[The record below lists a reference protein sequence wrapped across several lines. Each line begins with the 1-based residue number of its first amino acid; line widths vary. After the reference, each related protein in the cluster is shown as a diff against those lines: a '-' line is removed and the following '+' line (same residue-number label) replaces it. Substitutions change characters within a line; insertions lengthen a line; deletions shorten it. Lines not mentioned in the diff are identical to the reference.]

1 MKRTTTKLYGTLL
14 TMLAAFILISSL
26 VLAALI
32 LTDSFSVTAQA
43 KTKKSY
49 KTKTI
54 KVVEGKSKT
63 YAQSNKIK
71 KVKKVSKNKAFS
83 VKILSGKYRIKV
95 SGTDR
100 GKKQTIKIYFKNG
113 RTQKV
118 NLKTEVNYLNKI
130 KAELKPM
137 LADPDNGIKTAV
149 DMWKTK
155 TKNHR
160 NAKNIDYTFSIKALQ
175 DDGPTIN
182 EYTLDETLTH
192 FTKSQKKAIII
203 ELYLRA
209 KTKYSQKDTNTDK
222 SYTFNRNSNKY
233 FKLLYNGKFTGA
245 CEASAWIGY
254 DICKSLGIKCRVV
267 HAMMDIKI
275 GHAWLVIK
283 ATEPNGTAYWHGV
296 YASSSGHN
304 MKASMQSKRLTNAEY
319 HKYLYNPSE
328 YRTYLRMTKS
338 TINPTT
344 PTTPSAVTA
353 SAIKCPGCTGKLSH
367 STRNPYLSK
376 CDGAVMSVIPT
387 GSTTE
392 YHPHNGGGVIRFFD
406 DYGNE
411 WLDVPLNVKQRYE
424 ALYL

>member
-1 MKRTTTKLYGTLL
+1 MKRTTTKLYSVLL
-14 TMLAAFILISSL
+14 T
-26 VLAALI
+26 VLAALV
-32 LTDSFSVTAQA
+32 LTGSASVTTQA
-43 KTKKSY
+43 KTKKPY
-49 KTKTI
+49 KTKTL
-54 KVVEGKSKT
+54 KLVEGKKKT
-63 YAQSNKIK
+63 WYPAHETKIK
-71 KVKKVSKNKAFS
+71 KIKKVSKNKSFS
-83 VKILSGKYRIKV
+83 TKIVSHKEGVRI

-100 GKKQTIKIYFKNG
+100 NTKQVIKIYFANG
-113 RTQKV
+113 KTQKV

-155 TKNHR
+155 TKNRR

-192 FTKSQKKAIII
+192 FTKSQKKAIIM
-203 ELYLRA
+203 ELYLRT
-209 KTKYSQKDTNTDK
+209 KTEYSQKDTNTDK
-222 SYTFNRNSNKY
+222 SYTFNRNANKY

-245 CEASAWIGY
+245 CEASAWVGY
-254 DICKSLGIKCRVV
+254 DICKSLGIKCKVV

-296 YASSSGHN
+296 YASSISHN
-304 MKASMQSKRLTNAEY
+304 MKASMPSKRLTNAEY

-328 YRTYLRMTKS
+328 YQTHLRMTKS

-367 STRNPYLSK
+367 LASNPYITIA
-376 CDGAVMSVIPT
+376 DRAAVSFVPA
-387 GSTTE
+387 GGPN
-392 YHPHNGGGVIRFFD
+392 YYPHNAGGVIRFFD
-406 DYGNE
+406 KNGNE
-411 WLDVPLNVKQRYE
+411 WLDVPDNIRQMYE

>member
-14 TMLAAFILISSL
+14 T
-26 VLAALI
+26 VLAALV
-32 LTDSFSVTAQA
+32 LTGSFSVTTQA
-43 KTKKSY
+43 KTKKPY

-63 YAQSNKIK
+63 YAKNNKIK

-155 TKNHR
+155 TKNRR
-160 NAKNIDYTFSIKALQ
+160 NAQNIDYTFSIKALQ

-192 FTKSQKKAIII
+192 FTKSQKKAIIM
-203 ELYLRA
+203 ELYLRT

-233 FKLLYNGKFTGA
+233 FELLYNGKFTGA

-296 YASSSGHN
+296 
-304 MKASMQSKRLTNAEY
+304 
-319 HKYLYNPSE
+319 
-328 YRTYLRMTKS
+328 
-338 TINPTT
+338 
-344 PTTPSAVTA
+344 
-353 SAIKCPGCTGKLSH
+353 
-367 STRNPYLSK
+367 
-376 CDGAVMSVIPT
+376 
-387 GSTTE
+387 
-392 YHPHNGGGVIRFFD
+392 
-406 DYGNE
+406 
-411 WLDVPLNVKQRYE
+411 
-424 ALYL
+424 

>member
-1 MKRTTTKLYGTLL
+1 MKRTTTKLYGVLL
-14 TMLAAFILISSL
+14 T
-26 VLAALI
+26 VLAALV
-32 LTDSFSVTAQA
+32 LTGSFSVTTQA
-43 KTKKSY
+43 KTKKPY
-49 KTKTI
+49 KTKTL
-54 KVVEGKSKT
+54 KLVEGKKRT
-63 YAQSNKIK
+63 WYPAHETKIK
-71 KVKKVSKNKAFS
+71 KIKKVSKNRSFS
-83 VKILSGKYRIKV
+83 TKIVSHKTGVRI

-100 GKKQTIKIYFKNG
+100 NTKQVIKIYFANG
-113 RTQKV
+113 KTQKV

-155 TKNHR
+155 TKNRR
-160 NAKNIDYTFSIKALQ
+160 NAKNIDYTFSINALQ

-192 FTKSQKKAIII
+192 FTKSQKKAIIM
-203 ELYLRA
+203 ELYLRT
-209 KTKYSQKDTNTDK
+209 KTEYSQKDTNTDE

-245 CEASAWIGY
+245 CAASAWMGY
-254 DICKSLGIKCRVV
+254 DICKSLGIKCKVV
-267 HAMMDIKI
+267 YAMMDIKI
-275 GHAWLVIK
+275 SHGWLVIK

-304 MKASMQSKRLTNAEY
+304 MKASMPSSKPLTRLSNAEY

-367 STRNPYLSK
+367 LASNPYKSM
-376 CDGAVMSVIPT
+376 CDGAVIGIIPM
-387 GSTTE
+387 GSTTK

-411 WLDVPLNVKQRYE
+411 WLDVPADVKQRYE